1 MNLVEQFSAIKQA
14 DTQTRVD
21 YAVAK
26 KMLDSQKTEGDAA
39 VKLIQAAAQSK
50 VDGLRAISSL
60 GESGVSGLGE
70 NLNTVG

>member
-1 MNLVEQFSAIKQA
+1 MNLVEQFTAIKQA

-26 KMLDSQKTEGDAA
+26 KMLDSQKSEGDAA
-39 VKLIQAAAQSK
+39 VKLIEAAAQSK
-50 VDGLRAISSL
+50 IDGLRAISAL

>member
-26 KMLDSQKTEGDAA
+26 KMLDSQKSEGDAA
-39 VKLIQAAAQSK
+39 RVA
-50 VDGLRAISSL
+50 GP
-60 GESGVSGLGE
+60 
-70 NLNTVG
+70 